1 MFLLKKKKQ
10 INKMKRVVDKY
21 VSHFSQIFGHVH
33 FFFLFSSLLGNASCT
48 KNKDVAEGKN

>member
-1 MFLLKKKKQ
+1 
-10 INKMKRVVDKY
+10 MKRVVDKY

-48 KNKDVAEGKN
+48 KNKDVSEGKN